1 MAAILYCYFFNREY
15 VKYRYLFFYTIF
27 FKIQYAIFIRQL
39 QELCN
44 IRFNYELKM
53 ISMYLIKTH
62 LISFPKTIDRLYR
75 CINILKTLYAQ
86 YTNNHHT

>member
-1 MAAILYCYFFNREY
+1 MVPAILYCYFFNREY

-27 FKIQYAIFIRQL
+27 FKMQYLLDNFKSFATF
-39 QELCN
+39 
-44 IRFNYELKM
+44 RFNYELKM

-86 YTNNHHT
+86 YNHHT